1 MGKIKASEAVVQ
13 LFEKWGID
21 HIYGIPGDSIN
32 TMVEALRKEENA
44 IKFYTVRHEEV
55 ASLAAAAYT
64 KLTGKIGVCLAI
76 GGPGAIHLMNGMYD
90 AKMDHVPM
98 LVLVGHIPARLTGTD
113 YFQEVDTV
121 ELFKDVAVYNK
132 EITSAESFPAVV
144 NQAIRTAYQERGVAV
159 LSIPDDIALG
169 EISDSTPQLSTLF
182 ETKTPGLIESDLS
195 DAVALINQANNPV
208 ILAGVGAKGARKEL
222 KAFAERISAP
232 VCVTLPGKGALPD
245 AHPNFLGNIGK
256 IGTKPA
262 YEAMKSADL
271 LIMVG
276 TDYPY
281 AAYLPEGAKCV
292 QIDINPVRIGKRYSV
307 TVGVVGDAA
316 QALAYLNEHTTPV
329 SDRPFLKTCQNKMG
343 KWWKWMEEEQGN
355 KKTPIAPEA
364 LMAAIESI
372 SEDDTI
378 YSVDVGTSTV
388 WSTRY
393 LKLRENQDFIVSAW
407 LGTMGCGLPGA
418 IAAKHA
424 FPNRQAIVIT
434 GDGAFSMVMQDF
446 VTAVH
451 YKMPMVV
458 VVLNN
463 RQLAFIKYEQQAA
476 GQLKYAVDF
485 GDIDYAKFA
494 EACGGKGIRVTKY
507 EELQPAFE
515 EAKASDVPVLL
526 DVEVDV
532 NAAPLPGKIVMD
544 EAKGYAKYTSK
555 SIKEHQKL
563 EKMPPMKTL
572 VRRFL

>member
-1 MGKIKASEAVVQ
+1 MGKVKASEAVVK
-13 LFEKWGID
+13 LLENWGID
-21 HIYGIPGDSIN
+21 HIYGIPGDSIDS
-32 TMVEALRKEENA
+32 MVEALRKEESK

-55 ASLAAAAYT
+55 ASLAAAAYS
-64 KLTGKIGVCLAI
+64 KLTGKIGVSLAI
-76 GGPGAIHLMNGMYD
+76 GGPGAIHLLNGMYD

-132 EITSAESFPAVV
+132 KITSAESFPVVV

-159 LSIPDDIALG
+159 LSIPDDIAMG
-169 EISDSTPQLSTLF
+169 EISDNAPQLSTVF
-182 ETKTPGLIESDLS
+182 EKKVPGLVQNDLNN
-195 DAVALINQANNPV
+195 AVALINSASNPV
-208 ILAGVGAKGARKEL
+208 ILAGVGAKNAKKEL
-222 KAFAERISAP
+222 RAFSERISAP
-232 VCVTLPGKGALPD
+232 VAVTLPGKGAISD
-245 AHPNFLGNIGK
+245 DHPNFIGNIGK

-262 YEAMKSADL
+262 YEAMKNSDL
-271 LIMVG
+271 LIMIG

-292 QIDINPVRIGKRYSV
+292 QIDIDPIKIGKRYSV

-316 QALAYLNEHTTPV
+316 EAIAYLNDHVTPV
-329 SDRPFLKTCQNKMG
+329 NERPFLKTCQSKMAT
-343 KWWKWMEEEQGN
+343 WWKWMDEDQE
-355 KKTPIAPEA
+355 KKQTPIAPEA
-364 LMAAIESI
+364 LMSAIESI

-393 LKLRENQDFIVSAW
+393 LKVSEKQDFIVSAW

-418 IAAKHA
+418 IAAKQA
-424 FPNRQAIVIT
+424 FPDRQAIAIS
-434 GDGAFSMVMQDF
+434 GDGAFAMVMQDF

-451 YKMPMVV
+451 YKLPIIVV
-458 VVLNN
+458 ILNN
-463 RQLAFIKYEQQAA
+463 KQLAFIKYEQQSA

-494 EACGGKGIRVTKY
+494 EACGGKGFRVEKY
-507 EELQPAFE
+507 DDLQPALE
-515 EAKASDVPVLL
+515 QAKASNVPVIL
-526 DVEVDV
+526 DVVVDV
-532 NAAPLPGKIVMD
+532 DAAPLPGKIVMD
-544 EAKGYAKYTSK
+544 EAKGYARFTAK
-555 SIKEHQKL
+555 SIAENHKL
-563 EKMPPMKTL
+563 EKMPPMKTV

>member
-1 MGKIKASEAVVQ
+1 MGKVKASEAVVK
-13 LFEKWGID
+13 LFENWGID
-21 HIYGIPGDSIN
+21 HIYGIPGDSID
-32 TMVEALRKEENA
+32 TMVEALRKEENK

-55 ASLAAAAYT
+55 ASLAAAAYS

-76 GGPGAIHLMNGMYD
+76 GGPGAIHLLNGMYD

-113 YFQEVDTV
+113 YFQEVNTV

-132 EITSAESFPAVV
+132 EITSAESFPTVV

-169 EISDSTPQLSTLF
+169 EISDGAPQLSTVF
-182 ETKTPGLIESDLS
+182 EKKIPGLVQNDLN
-195 DAVALINQANNPV
+195 DAVALINSANNPV
-208 ILAGVGAKGARKEL
+208 ILAGVGAKSAKKEL
-222 KAFAERISAP
+222 RAFAERISAP
-232 VCVTLPGKGALPD
+232 VAVTLPGKGAISD
-245 AHPNFLGNIGK
+245 DHPNFIGNIGK

-271 LIMVG
+271 LIMIG

-292 QIDINPVRIGKRYSV
+292 QIDIDPLKIGKRYSV
-307 TVGVVGDAA
+307 TVGIVGDAA
-316 QALAYLNEHTTPV
+316 DALSNLTEHITPV
-329 SDRPFLKTCQNKMG
+329 ADRPFLKTCQSKMST
-343 KWWKWMEEEQGN
+343 WWKWMTEDQD
-355 KKTPIAPEA
+355 KKQTPIAPEA

-372 SEDDTI
+372 SEEDTI

-393 LKLRENQDFIVSAW
+393 LKVSEKQDFIVSAW

-418 IAAKHA
+418 IAAKQA
-424 FPNRQAIVIT
+424 FPERQAIAIS
-434 GDGAFSMVMQDF
+434 GDGAFAMVMQDF

-451 YKMPMVV
+451 YKLPIIMII
-458 VVLNN
+458 LNN
-463 RQLAFIKYEQQAA
+463 KQLAFIKYEQQSA

-494 EACGGKGIRVTKY
+494 EACGGKGFRVENY
-507 EELQPAFE
+507 EDLQPALE
-515 EAKASDVPVLL
+515 QAKASNVPVIL

-544 EAKGYAKYTSK
+544 EAKGYAKFTAK
-555 SIKEHQKL
+555 SITENHKL
-563 EKMPPMKTL
+563 EKMPPMKTV

>member
-13 LFEKWGID
+13 LFENWGIN

-32 TMVEALRKEENA
+32 TMVEALRKEESK

-55 ASLAAAAYT
+55 ASLAAAAYS

-76 GGPGAIHLMNGMYD
+76 GGPGAIHLLNGMYD

-113 YFQEVDTV
+113 YFQEVNTV

-132 EITSAESFPAVV
+132 DITSAESFPAVV
-144 NQAIRTAYQERGVAV
+144 NQAIRTAYQKRGVAV
-159 LSIPDDIALG
+159 LSIPDDIVLG
-169 EISDSTPQLSTLF
+169 EISDNIPQLATVF
-182 ETKTPGLIESDLS
+182 EKKTPGLVQSDLD
-195 DAVALINQANNPV
+195 DAVRLINSANNPV
-208 ILAGVGAKGARKEL
+208 ILAGVGAKSAKKEL

-232 VCVTLPGKGALPD
+232 VAVTLPGKGSLSD
-245 AHPNFLGNIGK
+245 DHPNFIGNIGK

-271 LIMVG
+271 LIMIG

-292 QIDINPVRIGKRYSV
+292 QIDIDPVKIGKRYSV

-316 QALAYLNEHTTPV
+316 EALSYLTDHTTPV
-329 SDRPFLKTCQNKMG
+329 ADRPFLKTCQNKMST
-343 KWWKWMEEEQGN
+343 WWKWMSEDQDN

-364 LMAAIESI
+364 LMAGIESI
-372 SEDDTI
+372 SEEDTI

-393 LKLRENQDFIVSAW
+393 LKVSEKQDFIVSAW

-418 IAAKHA
+418 IAAKQA
-424 FPNRQAIVIT
+424 FPDRQAIAIT
-434 GDGAFSMVMQDF
+434 GDGAFAMVMQDF
-446 VTAVH
+446 VTAVT
-451 YKMPMVV
+451 YKMPIIV

-463 RQLAFIKYEQQAA
+463 KQLAFIKYEQQSA

-494 EACGGKGIRVTKY
+494 EACGGVGYRVEKY
-507 EELQPAFE
+507 EDLQPALE
-515 EAKASDVPVLL
+515 KAKASEVPVIL
-526 DVEVDV
+526 DVVVDV
-532 NAAPLPGKIVMD
+532 DAAPLPGKIVMD
-544 EAKGYAKYTSK
+544 EAKGYARFTAK
-555 SIKEHQKL
+555 SIAENHKL
-563 EKMPPMKTL
+563 EKMPPMKTV

>member
-1 MGKIKASEAVVQ
+1 MGKVKASEAVVK
-13 LFEKWGID
+13 LFENWGID
-21 HIYGIPGDSIN
+21 HIYGIPGDSID
-32 TMVEALRKEENA
+32 TMVEALRKEESK

-55 ASLAAAAYT
+55 ASLAAAAYS

-76 GGPGAIHLMNGMYD
+76 GGPGAIHLLNGMYD

-132 EITSAESFPAVV
+132 EITSAESFPTVV

-169 EISDSTPQLSTLF
+169 EISDSAPQLSTVF
-182 ETKTPGLIESDLS
+182 EKKIPGLVQNDLN
-195 DAVALINQANNPV
+195 DAVALINSANNPV
-208 ILAGVGAKGARKEL
+208 ILAGVGAKSAKKEL
-222 KAFAERISAP
+222 RTFAERISAP
-232 VCVTLPGKGALPD
+232 VAVTLPGKGAISD
-245 AHPNFLGNIGK
+245 DHPNFIGNIGK

-271 LIMVG
+271 LIMIG

-292 QIDINPVRIGKRYSV
+292 QIDIDPLKIGKRYSV
-307 TVGVVGDAA
+307 NVGIVGDAA
-316 QALAYLNEHTTPV
+316 EALSNLTEHITPV
-329 SDRPFLKTCQNKMG
+329 ADRPFLKTCQSKMST
-343 KWWKWMEEEQGN
+343 WWKWMTEDQD
-355 KKTPIAPEA
+355 KKQTPIAPEA

-372 SEDDTI
+372 SEEDTI

-393 LKLRENQDFIVSAW
+393 LKVSEKQDFIVSAW

-418 IAAKHA
+418 IAAKQA
-424 FPNRQAIVIT
+424 FPDRQAIAIS
-434 GDGAFSMVMQDF
+434 GDGAFAMVMQDF

-451 YKMPMVV
+451 YKLPIIMI
-458 VVLNN
+458 VLNN
-463 RQLAFIKYEQQAA
+463 KQLAFIKYEQQSA

-494 EACGGKGIRVTKY
+494 EACGGKGFRVENY
-507 EELQPAFE
+507 EDLQPALE
-515 EAKASDVPVLL
+515 QAKASNVPVIL

-544 EAKGYAKYTSK
+544 EAKGYAKFTAK
-555 SIKEHQKL
+555 SIAENHKL
-563 EKMPPMKTL
+563 EKMPPMKTV

>member
-1 MGKIKASEAVVQ
+1 MGKVKASEAVVK
-13 LFEKWGID
+13 LFENWGID
-21 HIYGIPGDSIN
+21 HIYGIPGDSID
-32 TMVEALRKEENA
+32 TMVEALRKEESK

-55 ASLAAAAYT
+55 ASLAAAAYS

-76 GGPGAIHLMNGMYD
+76 GGPGAIHLLNGMYD

-132 EITSAESFPAVV
+132 EITSAESFPTVV

-169 EISDSTPQLSTLF
+169 EISESAPQLSTVF
-182 ETKTPGLIESDLS
+182 EKKIPGLVQNDLN
-195 DAVALINQANNPV
+195 DAVALINSANNPV
-208 ILAGVGAKGARKEL
+208 ILAGVGAKSAKKEL
-222 KAFAERISAP
+222 RAFAERISAP
-232 VCVTLPGKGALPD
+232 VAVTLPGKGAISD
-245 AHPNFLGNIGK
+245 DHPNFIGNIGK

-271 LIMVG
+271 LIMIG

-281 AAYLPEGAKCV
+281 AAYLPEGARCV
-292 QIDINPVRIGKRYSV
+292 QIDIDPLKIGKRYSV
-307 TVGVVGDAA
+307 NVGIVGDAA
-316 QALAYLNEHTTPV
+316 EALSNLTEHITPV
-329 SDRPFLKTCQNKMG
+329 ADRPFLKTCQSKMST
-343 KWWKWMEEEQGN
+343 WWKWMTEDQD
-355 KKTPIAPEA
+355 KKQTPIAPEA

-372 SEDDTI
+372 SEEDTI

-393 LKLRENQDFIVSAW
+393 LKVSEKQDFIVSAW

-418 IAAKHA
+418 IAAKQA
-424 FPNRQAIVIT
+424 FPDRQAIAIS
-434 GDGAFSMVMQDF
+434 GDGAFAMVMQDF

-451 YKMPMVV
+451 YKLPIIMI
-458 VVLNN
+458 VLNN
-463 RQLAFIKYEQQAA
+463 KQLAFIKYEQQSA

-494 EACGGKGIRVTKY
+494 EACGGKGFRVENY
-507 EELQPAFE
+507 EDLQPALE
-515 EAKASDVPVLL
+515 QAKASDVPVIL

-544 EAKGYAKYTSK
+544 EAKGYAKFTAK
-555 SIKEHQKL
+555 SIAENHKL
-563 EKMPPMKTL
+563 EKMPPMKTV